1 MPNDDTIKLLKECN
15 AGVKMAVKSLKEVE
29 PRIIDNNMRKEIQES
44 IEVHEK
50 VGDKTHELLNKYK
63 DSEKEP
69 NPVAEAMSWMKI
81 NVNCMLDSSDSEISK
96 LMIDGCNMGIQSI
109 SRYFNQYKAADEAI
123 KKLVYELIEEK
134 EKLMKNLR
142 IYL

>member
-44 IEVHEK
+44 IEVNEK

>member
-1 MPNDDTIKLLKECN
+1 
-15 AGVKMAVKSLKEVE
+15 MAVKSLKEVE

-44 IEVHEK
+44 IEVNEK